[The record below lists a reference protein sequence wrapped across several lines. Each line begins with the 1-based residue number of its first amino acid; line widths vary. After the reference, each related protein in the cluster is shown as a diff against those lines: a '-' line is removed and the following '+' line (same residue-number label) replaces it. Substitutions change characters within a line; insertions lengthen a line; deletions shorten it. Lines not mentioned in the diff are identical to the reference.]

1 MSYGTERKMLKT
13 YTEKAE
19 ESKPEENIDNTEEI
33 PALES
38 ENDVAELD
46 IEPNLED
53 SNGLNRF
60 YVLENNNDNFQL
72 LIDEFDIKTFEQ
84 IEQTYLFT
92 CNDDNYI
99 QPMKYLTNEKK
110 WIWIIRGLSKKSYY
124 NMINLNRAE
133 IINELMKH
141 YVYINWNSAII
152 DILEGD
158 IIND

>member
-1 MSYGTERKMLKT
+1 MIN
-13 YTEKAE
+13 EKNLETMKDLLIKYASVE
-19 ESKPEENIDNTEEI
+19 TIVK
-33 PALES
+33 ALIQYM
-38 ENDVAELD
+38 DD
-46 IEPNLED
+46 MEPNLQD

-60 YVLENNNDNFQL
+60 YVLENNDNNFQL

-133 IINELMKH
+133 IVNELLKH
-141 YVYINWNSAII
+141 YDYINWYDAMM
-152 DILEGD
+152 DILEGEPCLE
-158 IIND
+158 

>member
-1 MSYGTERKMLKT
+1 MIN
-13 YTEKAE
+13 EK
-19 ESKPEENIDNTEEI
+19 
-33 PALES
+33 
-38 ENDVAELD
+38 
-46 IEPNLED
+46 NLETMKALLIKYASVETIVKALIQYMD
-53 SNGLNRF
+53 DMEPSLDNDDYILNKF
-60 YVLENNNDNFQL
+60 YVLENNDNNFQL

-133 IINELMKH
+133 IVNELLKH
-141 YVYINWNSAII
+141 YDYINWYDAMM
-152 DILEGD
+152 DILEGEQCLD
-158 IIND
+158 

>member
-1 MSYGTERKMLKT
+1 MTN
-13 YTEKAE
+13 EKNLE
-19 ESKPEENIDNTEEI
+19 TMK
-33 PALES
+33 ALLIKYAS
-38 ENDVAELD
+38 AKVLAKAIKQYLDD

-158 IIND
+158 TIND